1 MRYLLLVFII
11 AFACSTTATAVDV
24 AISTQAG
31 WWSQAA
37 ADREMQEIADNVTAV
52 LVELF
57 TPAEQAALATWVTEH
72 TGDGISDLLII
83 CGQFPDTIY
92 PSGNAQPD
100 GSLAELFLDDGNT
113 IINTGDWIF
122 YVVNGS
128 GDNGPGGLQ
137 NMMDI
142 PGVTVVGEDD
152 TAVTVTTDGH
162 DYTPSLQDFAT
173 DRPFHLDTLANDW
186 EVELIL
192 AGNATE
198 TRADPVIVRNTV
210 TGGRIG
216 IFYQT
221 MSQDQDPRGEVIS
234 EWINNWY
241 LPKVAGGGI
250 PFARLPDPKD
260 GSFFGQTWGTLSWRP
275 GDFAVSHDVYMGTN
289 FDDVN
294 NGAVDTFV
302 GNVATPMQIV
312 GFVGFPFPDG
322 LVPGA
327 TYYWR
332 VDEVND
338 ADPNSPWKGSVW
350 SFSIPP
356 RKAHE
361 PSPADGAEFIR
372 TDATLS
378 WTAGHE
384 AKLHTIFFG
393 DNYDAVADAA
403 DGVQSMAATHN
414 PGTLEAG
421 KTYYWRIDEFNP
433 PIVEK
438 GDVWSFTTLPDIP
451 ISDPNMLGW
460 WKLDEGVG
468 TTVVDWSG
476 HGNHGTLVGSPDWVA
491 GQSGSALEFTGAGT
505 YVDCGNA
512 EVLNVG
518 VFSVSFWCNI
528 PDTQGYNHMVSKG
541 GHQTTPAVNW
551 GVMMHSDEERIL
563 YESFNDT
570 AWPGIRADTTI
581 GQWHHVVATFDGD
594 TMQLYHD
601 GVLAET
607 TSGAG
612 MLLDQSRPFLIGARS
627 DAGAAGAFFTG
638 SIDDVRIYNKVLNQ
652 DEIYQAMRGDPKLAW
667 NPSPVNDEIAAI
679 NVATNLTWSAGDG
692 ASQHDVY
699 FGIDSDAVAGA
710 DASDTTGIYRGRQN
724 TTSYTPDG
732 VTMGSGS
739 FYWRID
745 EVANDGSIVE
755 GGIWT
760 FTVADYAL
768 VDDFES
774 YNDIPD
780 GEAGS
785 NLVYVAWIDGFDN
798 PTLNG
803 STMGYVT
810 GASMETG
817 NVHGGDQ
824 SVAFQFNNTTAG
836 VSEVVRTFTPAQDWT
851 AHGIITLSLWFAGDA
866 ANVPGQ
872 LYVEVNGVRVNYDGD
887 ASNLTRAPWQVW
899 NIDLTVIGTNLSNV
913 TSLAIGIQGSGA
925 TGTLLLDDIR
935 LYTKAREL
943 VTPVQPGASGL
954 VAQYA
959 FEGNANDSAGGHHG
973 TVNGS
978 PLYPVGKSGLA
989 IALDGIDDHVVI
1001 GSVGISGVQPRT
1013 IAGWAKANVL
1023 GTPAWVDVFGFT
1035 GPSTD
1040 NVHFDIELVGDTST
1054 TTLGWYGL
1062 HVHGW
1067 EQDIMPIDL
1076 EWHHLAASYDGT
1088 TVKWY
1093 GDGLLVGSEDRTLAT
1108 SDNVHVGKRQDNDN
1122 YFPGQV
1128 DDFRIYNRVL
1138 SDEEMAGLAGITQPY
1153 DKPL

>member
-1 MRYLLLVFII
+1 M
-11 AFACSTTATAVDV
+11 
-24 AISTQAG
+24 
-31 WWSQAA
+31 
-37 ADREMQEIADNVTAV
+37 
-52 LVELF
+52 
-57 TPAEQAALATWVTEH
+57 
-72 TGDGISDLLII
+72 
-83 CGQFPDTIY
+83 
-92 PSGNAQPD
+92 
-100 GSLAELFLDDGNT
+100 
-113 IINTGDWIF
+113 
-122 YVVNGS
+122 
-128 GDNGPGGLQ
+128 
-137 NMMDI
+137 
-142 PGVTVVGEDD
+142 
-152 TAVTVTTDGH
+152 
-162 DYTPSLQDFAT
+162 
-173 DRPFHLDTLANDW
+173 
-186 EVELIL
+186 
-192 AGNATE
+192 
-198 TRADPVIVRNTV
+198 
-210 TGGRIG
+210 
-216 IFYQT
+216 
-221 MSQDQDPRGEVIS
+221 
-234 EWINNWY
+234 
-241 LPKVAGGGI
+241 
-250 PFARLPDPKD
+250 
-260 GSFFGQTWGTLSWRP
+260 
-275 GDFAVSHDVYMGTN
+275 
-289 FDDVN
+289 
-294 NGAVDTFV
+294 
-302 GNVATPMQIV
+302 
-312 GFVGFPFPDG
+312 
-322 LVPGA
+322 
-327 TYYWR
+327 
-332 VDEVND
+332 
-338 ADPNSPWKGSVW
+338 
-350 SFSIPP
+350 
-356 RKAHE
+356 
-361 PSPADGAEFIR
+361 
-372 TDATLS
+372 
-378 WTAGHE
+378 
-384 AKLHTIFFG
+384 
-393 DNYDAVADAA
+393 
-403 DGVQSMAATHN
+403 
-414 PGTLEAG
+414 
-421 KTYYWRIDEFNP
+421 
-433 PIVEK
+433 
-438 GDVWSFTTLPDIP
+438 
-451 ISDPNMLGW
+451 
-460 WKLDEGVG
+460 
-468 TTVVDWSG
+468 
-476 HGNHGTLVGSPDWVA
+476 GSPDWVA

-528 PDTQGYNHMVSKG
+528 PNTQGYNHIVSRG
-541 GHQTTPAVNW
+541 GHQTAPAVNW
-551 GVMMHSDEERIL
+551 GVMMHSGEERIL
-563 YESFNDT
+563 FESFNDT
-570 AWPGIRADTTI
+570 TWPGIRADTTI

-667 NPSPVNDEIAAI
+667 NPSPASNEIAAI
-679 NVATNLTWSAGDG
+679 NVATNLTWSAGDD

-732 VTMGSGS
+732 ITMGGGP

-780 GEAGS
+780 GETGS
-785 NLVYVAWIDGFDN
+785 KLVYLIWIDGFDN
-798 PTLNG
+798 PNVNG

-851 AHGIITLSLWFAGDA
+851 AHGIITLSMWFAGDA

-872 LYVEVNGVRVNYDGD
+872 LYVKVNGVRVNYDGD
-887 ASNLTRAPWQVW
+887 ISNLKRAPWQVW
-899 NIDLTVIGTNLSNV
+899 NIDLTAIGTNLSNV
-913 TSLAIGIQGSGA
+913 TSMAIGIQGSGA

-935 LYTKAREL
+935 LYTKPREL

-959 FEGNANDSAGGHHG
+959 FEGNANDGAGGHHG

-1001 GSVGISGVQPRT
+1001 GSVGISGDQPRT

-1023 GTPAWVDVFGFT
+1023 GTPEWVDVFGFT
-1035 GPSTD
+1035 GPSTN

-1067 EQDIMPIDL
+1067 EQDIMPIDV

-1088 TVKWY
+1088 TVRWY

-1108 SDNVHVGKRQDNDN
+1108 SDSVHVGKRQDNDN
-1122 YFPGQV
+1122 HFPGQV
-1128 DDFRIYNRVL
+1128 DDFRISNRVL